1 MKKVELLAPA
11 GDYKAFQGAIHA
23 GADAVYLGGPRFGAR
38 AYAPNFTEEEV
49 CKAVRYAHLFGRK
62 VYLTLNTLM
71 KESEMEQLYDYL
83 LPYYC
88 AGLDGVIV
96 QDMGVVRFVRRQF
109 PEMELHISTQA
120 AITGRFGAKLMK
132 EAGAVRVV
140 PARELSLQ
148 EIRHIKEE
156 TGLEIETFIHGS
168 VCYCYSGLCL
178 FSSTLGGRSGNRGRC
193 AQPCRLPYSSQG
205 SRTSELYPLSL
216 KDMCTIE
223 HIPELIGAGIDSFKI
238 EGRMKKAEYAAGVT
252 AIYRKY
258 IDKYYEDPD
267 APFQVEAK
275 DMEKLRSLYIRS
287 ELQDGYY
294 FRHNGKEM
302 VTLQQPGYAGN
313 DEALL
318 QRIREKYLEKAPKLP
333 AQLKVSLMPG
343 KEALLTASCNGAQI
357 RVSGM
362 EVQAAQK
369 RPLTKEDVKKQL
381 TKTGDTAFWCE
392 EIEIEIKG
400 DIFLPVSALNELR
413 RSAFEVL
420 AQTLLMRSEREK
432 PCKVAEEEEET
443 AYAAIGC
450 VTTKERDT
458 ETEAGQKAVHETS
471 ASGLRVEVF
480 SITQALEALH
490 QPGIGRLYLP
500 AESFVCMPEGEA
512 GIGSVF
518 AQIEIYRQ
526 ENPGFTFYMALPHI
540 FRKRSEKFMEAAYR
554 NLNIP
559 QVDGVLVRN
568 LEEVGWLMSKGYQG
582 KVQTDAALYIWNK
595 EAERFWGG
603 LRCWND
609 RCQFGELETTLP
621 LELSRNE
628 LRELSREG
636 RELIVYGRAPL
647 MITANCVKKTMAKCL
662 AGEKVSD
669 KKTDFF
675 YLTDRYRK
683 NFPVWTNCEQCYNV
697 IYNSVPTSL
706 HVFLKRRR
714 EWEKTALR
722 IVFTTEGKEET
733 AEIVRFFNRYLEGAE
748 ENGAAP
754 FEEYTSSYFKRGVE

>member
-38 AYAPNFTEEEV
+38 AYAQNFTEEEV
-49 CKAVRYAHLFGRK
+49 CKAIRYAHLFGRK

-71 KESEMEQLYDYL
+71 KETEMEQLYDYL

-88 AGLDGVIV
+88 TGLDGVIV

-109 PEMELHISTQA
+109 PDMELHISTQA
-120 AITGRFGAKLMK
+120 AVTGRFGAKLMK
-132 EAGAVRVV
+132 EAGAVRIV

-193 AQPCRLPYSSQG
+193 AQPCRLPYSNAESGKQ
-205 SRTSELYPLSL
+205 ELYPLSL
-216 KDMCTIE
+216 KDMCTVE
-223 HIPELIGAGIDSFKI
+223 HIPQLIEAGIDSFKI

-258 IDKYYEDPD
+258 IDRYYENPN
-267 APFQVEAK
+267 AEFQVEAK
-275 DMEKLRSLYIRS
+275 DLEKLRSLYIRS

-302 VTLQQPGYAGN
+302 VTLKQPGYAGN

-318 QRIREKYLEKAPKLP
+318 GRIREKYLEQAPKLQ
-333 AQLKVSLMPG
+333 ADLSIYLEAG
-343 KEALLTASCNGAQI
+343 KEAVLTASCKDTTVS
-357 RVSGM
+357 VSGM

-381 TKTGDTAFWCE
+381 AKTGDTAFSCSDTE
-392 EIEIEIKG
+392 IQIEING

-413 RSAFEVL
+413 RSVFEAL
-420 AQTLLMRSEREK
+420 EQALLGESERAK
-432 PCKVAEEEEET
+432 PKRLIETEEEYACAET
-443 AYAAIGC
+443 AGTSTEGYGA
-450 VTTKERDT
+450 
-458 ETEAGQKAVHETS
+458 ETEHRG
-471 ASGLRVEVF
+471 ASGGLRVEVF
-480 SITQALEALH
+480 STAQALAVLR

-500 AESFVCMPEGEA
+500 AESFVCAPEKEA
-512 GIGSVF
+512 GIGSVL
-518 AQIEIYRQ
+518 AQAEVYKQ
-526 ENPGFTFYMALPHI
+526 ENPDFTLYMALPHI
-540 FRKRSEKFMEAAYR
+540 FRERSEQFMDAAYR
-554 NLNIP
+554 NLSIP

-568 LEEVGWLMSKGYQG
+568 LEEAGWLIARGYQG
-582 KVQTDAALYIWNK
+582 AVQTDAALYIWNR
-595 EAERFWGG
+595 EAERFWGKM
-603 LRCWND
+603 CSWNNQ
-609 RCQFGELETTLP
+609 CQFCTIETTLP
-621 LELSRNE
+621 LELSRGE
-628 LRELSREG
+628 LKMLERDG
-636 RELIVYGRAPL
+636 RELIVYGRTPL
-647 MITANCVKKTMAKCL
+647 MITANCVRKTMASCQ
-662 AGEKVSD
+662 AGEKSSD
-669 KKTDFF
+669 KSSDKRKDFT

-706 HVFLKRRR
+706 HTFLNRRKNWGR
-714 EWEKTALR
+714 TAFR
-722 IVFTTEGKEET
+722 IVLTTEEREET
-733 AEIVRFFNRYLEGAE
+733 ERIIRFFGQIIE
-748 ENGAAP
+748 EKDGCSDVP
-754 FEEYTSSYFKRGVE
+754 FTEYTSGYFKRGVE

>member
-38 AYAPNFTEEEV
+38 AYAQNFTEDEV

-109 PEMELHISTQA
+109 PDMEIHISTQA
-120 AITGRFGAKLMK
+120 AIMGRFGAKLMK

-148 EIRHIKEE
+148 EIRYIKED

-193 AQPCRLPYSSQG
+193 AQPCRLPYSSQK
-205 SRTSELYPLSL
+205 SRTRELYPLSL

-258 IDKYYEDPD
+258 IDQYYENPD
-267 APFQVEAK
+267 APFQVEEK
-275 DMEKLRSLYIRS
+275 DLEKLRSLYIRS

-294 FRHNGKEM
+294 FRHNGREM
-302 VTLQQPGYAGN
+302 VTLKQPGYAGN

-318 QRIREKYLEKAPKLP
+318 ERIREQYLEKVPKLP
-333 AQLKVSLMPG
+333 ARLKVSLIPG
-343 KEALLTASCNGAQI
+343 KEAFLTASCNGVQI
-357 RVSGM
+357 SVSGM

-381 TKTGDTAFWCE
+381 TKTGDTVFWCE
-392 EIEIEIKG
+392 ETEKEAEIKIEIKG
-400 DIFLPVSALNELR
+400 DVFLPVSALNELR
-413 RSAFEVL
+413 RSAFEALSQALL
-420 AQTLLMRSEREK
+420 ARSERER
-432 PCKVAEEEEET
+432 PCRVTKEAEET
-443 AYAAIGC
+443 LY
-450 VTTKERDT
+450 
-458 ETEAGQKAVHETS
+458 EAGV
-471 ASGLRVEVF
+471 SGLRVEVF
-480 SITQALEALH
+480 SVTQALTALH

-500 AESFVCMPEGEA
+500 AESFVCVPEGEA
-512 GIGSVF
+512 GIGSVL
-518 AQIEIYRQ
+518 AQVEIYRQ

-540 FRKRSEKFMEAAYR
+540 FRTRSEKFMEAAYR

-568 LEEVGWLMSKGYQG
+568 LEEVGWLMDKGYRG

-595 EAERFWGG
+595 EAERFWGE
-603 LRCWND
+603 LRCRNE
-609 RCQFGELETTLP
+609 RCQFRELETTLP

-636 RELIVYGRAPL
+636 RELIVYGRTPL
-647 MITANCVKKTMAKCL
+647 MITANCVRRTMSKCL
-662 AGEKVSD
+662 EDEKASD
-669 KKTDFF
+669 NKTDFF

-706 HVFLKRRR
+706 HVFLNRRR
-714 EWEKTALR
+714 GWEKTALR
-722 IVFTTEGKEET
+722 IILTTEGKEET
-733 AEIVRFFNRYLEGAE
+733 AEIVRFFSRYLEDAE

-754 FEEYTSSYFKRGVE
+754 FEEYTSGYFKRGVE